1 MSLFSGPSAF
11 ATLTFFNAATANAD
25 AFLKLYKQYP
35 DLFTFKTF
43 FGGPPIIM
51 VNSYDLIKKLF
62 VQNAESFSNRPKLG
76 WLGEK
81 LTKGKG
87 MVFLHIIRK
96 RSSRMP
102 TTRFPSSGG
111 ASAQSP
117 PPRTHSDAD
126 PLPPN
131 ADPPGWRPPTLRCRP
146 LGHVTCDACSEANP
160 LWTDKHL

>member
-11 ATLTFFNAATANAD
+11 ATLTFFNAATSNAD
-25 AFLKLYKQYP
+25 HFLKLYKQYP
-35 DLFTFKTF
+35 DLLTFRTF
-43 FGGPPIIM
+43 FGGPPTIM

-76 WLGEK
+76 WLGEQ

-87 MVFLHIIRK
+87 TVILHITRK

-111 ASAQSP
+111 ASAQSLPHADPLGCRP
-117 PPRTHSDAD
+117 PPLPKCRLPLDAD
-126 PLPPN
+126 PLPLDASPH
-131 ADPPGWRPPTLRCRP
+131 P
-146 LGHVTCDACSEANP
+146 LVANP
-160 LWTDKHL
+160 LPLDADPLVM